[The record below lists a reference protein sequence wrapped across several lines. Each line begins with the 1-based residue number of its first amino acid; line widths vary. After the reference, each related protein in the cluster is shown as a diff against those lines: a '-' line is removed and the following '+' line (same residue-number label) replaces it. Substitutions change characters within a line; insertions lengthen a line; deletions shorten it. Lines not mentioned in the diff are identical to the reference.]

1 MVPDRVPIVQAAWW
15 WIGLEFIGEVGSAS
29 AVFERFDP
37 VGEAIEVGRCDLLA
51 RKKRRSN
58 WDHLLDDRPGTWVQD
73 QTSLRALL
81 FE

>member
-51 RKKRRSN
+51 SGWAMSFAISRSFSV
-58 WDHLLDDRPGTWVQD
+58 G
-73 QTSLRALL
+73 
-81 FE
+81 